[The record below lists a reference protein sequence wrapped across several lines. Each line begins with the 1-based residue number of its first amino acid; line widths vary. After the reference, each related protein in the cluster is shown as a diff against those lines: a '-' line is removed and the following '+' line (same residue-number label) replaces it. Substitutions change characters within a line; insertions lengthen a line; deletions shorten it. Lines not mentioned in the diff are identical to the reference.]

1 MTIQDIQNK
10 KHREKIIMLTA
21 YDYATARAVDESGVD
36 IVLVGDSLANVVL
49 GLENTRDVTMDEM
62 IHHTKAVRRGVT
74 NALLVGDMPY
84 LAYQADPSL
93 AVKSALRF
101 RNEGG
106 CDGVKIEWFDHAVE
120 VSKNI
125 TAAGVAVMGHV
136 GLTPQTADQLGG
148 FKVQGKDQQEA
159 RKILEQAKQL
169 EKAGCFAI
177 VLECIP
183 SSLAKDITASLS
195 IPTIGIGAGIHCDGQ
210 VLVIHDLLGLT
221 PGHRPKFVKAYVEL
235 GESIRRA
242 VSAFKNDVKDGNFP
256 DDGHSYH

>member
-84 LAYQADPSL
+84 LVYQADPSL

-101 RNEGG
+101 KNEGG
-106 CDGVKIEWFDHAVE
+106 CNGVKIEWFDRAVE